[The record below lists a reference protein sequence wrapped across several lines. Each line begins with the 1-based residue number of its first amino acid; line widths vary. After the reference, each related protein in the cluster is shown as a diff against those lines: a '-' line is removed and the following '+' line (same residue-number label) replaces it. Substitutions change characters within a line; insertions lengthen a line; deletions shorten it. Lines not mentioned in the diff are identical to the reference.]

1 MFLVTISTKDR
12 GTIELIS
19 YQTDSHQ
26 AELEA
31 LESVRY
37 GISHSIIRSTVQ
49 PLSRAL

>member
-1 MFLVTISTKDR
+1 MYLITIITKDR

-19 YQTDSHQ
+19 HQADSHQ

-37 GISHSIIRSTVQ
+37 GISHSIIRATVQ